1 MAKKG
6 FLTDTEKDILSG
18 DYEGSEEGE
27 YAARYRLKNHA
38 EESLRELVQVA
49 ESDQVQLDD
58 EVWYRYIPRL
68 IHGVMA
74 PPDDFIPLQRFDGT
88 ELEHR
93 KEYPLQYALLDRLVE
108 SVDAYD
114 DAFHPKKMVGGL
126 RDDTSALDDLDE
138 DE

>member
-1 MAKKG
+1 MTKKG
-6 FLTDTEKDILSG
+6 FLTDTGRDILTG
-18 DYEGSEEGE
+18 DYEGTEDAE

-38 EESLRELVQVA
+38 EASLKELVEVA
-49 ESDQVQLDD
+49 ENDQIQVDD

-74 PPDDFIPLQRFDGT
+74 PPDDFVPLSRFDGT

-108 SVDAYD
+108 SVDAYEN
-114 DAFHPKKMVGGL
+114 AFQPNGMVGGL
-126 RDDTSALDDLDE
+126 RQESSVPDDLDE